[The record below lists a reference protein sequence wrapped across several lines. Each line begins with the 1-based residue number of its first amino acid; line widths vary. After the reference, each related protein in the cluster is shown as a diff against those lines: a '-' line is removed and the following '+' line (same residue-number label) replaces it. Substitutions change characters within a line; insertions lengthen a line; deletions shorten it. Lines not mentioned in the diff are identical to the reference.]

1 MFAANPIYDTPILG
15 MTTRPRVAAAVEY
28 GNATSF
34 WVEYPSGLIDLSRL
48 AHLDKGP
55 LKVVQ
60 DENVAD
66 MQVRQMQPST
76 QLDVQVDGDRVVR
89 IAKNRS
95 AIIIID
101 MQNFFLHPELRN
113 HPTGLAC
120 IDPLLKIVPSLRS
133 QGVKILWVNWGL
145 TDHELTTIPPSL
157 VRGFM
162 KNGRGGFG
170 TPLPGNFG
178 RLLMRDEYNSALY
191 GPLQPLYE
199 EGKKAGTD
207 VWIHKNRISGL
218 WGYQTTL
225 DLYLQE
231 NGITTLFFAGVN
243 ADQCVLGTLV
253 DAYFRG
259 YDCITVKDAT
269 ATTSPFGGLENMLY
283 NSGNSYGFVTDAER
297 ILKATET

>member
-1 MFAANPIYDTPILG
+1 MPLYLSSYLEAVVLFTSHTLRHISVQSTSMFAANPIYDTPILG

-101 MQNFFLHPELRN
+101 MQKYVHALCRKRCTIFL
-113 HPTGLAC
+113 
-120 IDPLLKIVPSLRS
+120 
-133 QGVKILWVNWGL
+133 
-145 TDHELTTIPPSL
+145 
-157 VRGFM
+157 
-162 KNGRGGFG
+162 
-170 TPLPGNFG
+170 
-178 RLLMRDEYNSALY
+178 
-191 GPLQPLYE
+191 
-199 EGKKAGTD
+199 
-207 VWIHKNRISGL
+207 
-218 WGYQTTL
+218 
-225 DLYLQE
+225 
-231 NGITTLFFAGVN
+231 
-243 ADQCVLGTLV
+243 
-253 DAYFRG
+253 
-259 YDCITVKDAT
+259 
-269 ATTSPFGGLENMLY
+269 
-283 NSGNSYGFVTDAER
+283 
-297 ILKATET
+297 